1 MVCGCIVP
9 CSLLLSLSIFASAD
23 DPHHQLLL
31 LLLLPRAL
39 LLSAFCVSSIC
50 ALPAISALEKCD
62 AALLL
67 TSPTSLPAASTPP
80 APLGVAAQSLGHNR
94 SFSHLHSHIHSI
106 ICLFACKQ
114 TETVRYTGRHNKRQL
129 SPPLSPA
136 HPLLAKFNHVNDVLM
151 GAGQQNKLY

>member
-31 LLLLPRAL
+31 LPRAL
-39 LLSAFCVSSIC
+39 LLSAFVSSIC

-67 TSPTSLPAASTPP
+67 TSPTSPPAAPTPP

-106 ICLFACKQ
+106 NCLFACKQ

-129 SPPLSPA
+129 SPPLFHCSPS
-136 HPLLAKFNHVNDVLM
+136 PSQV
-151 GAGQQNKLY
+151 QSCE